1 MWIKIDDSYFTHRKI
16 VQLTGPA
23 ILMDLT
29 GIAYC
34 ARELTDGYVADG
46 AVLLVSALAK
56 VGDPAPHVEE
66 LARVV
71 RWERGDGGWWIH
83 DYLDYQP
90 SKKQVLELREI
101 RAEVGRKGGRASGEA
116 RSKLLEMR
124 SKLSS
129 KIEANTEAKSNPAS
143 RIPIPVIDSPDTSLR
158 SVRASKPSRNGKH
171 PQEPDGFEEIWDSY
185 PRHTARAKAAEAYG
199 KLAPD
204 EDTRQAIIKGIIR
217 SSKNPSWHRDGGQ
230 FIPHLSTYLNG
241 RRWEDEET
249 GVLSPTLEDYAAEE
263 LAAVRRMNL

>member
-34 ARELTDGYVADG
+34 ARELTDGFVADG

-56 VGDPAPHVEE
+56 VSDPATHVEE

-90 SKKQVLELREI
+90 SKEQVLELREI
-101 RAEVGRKGGRASGEA
+101 RAEVGRKGGRASGAA

-143 RIPIPVIDSPDTSLR
+143 RIPESRIPVSSDP
-158 SVRASKPSRNGKH
+158 
-171 PQEPDGFEEIWDSY
+171 EE
-185 PRHTARAKAAEAYG
+185 RLARAHMEAA
-199 KLAPD
+199 
-204 EDTRQAIIKGIIR
+204 DTCE
-217 SSKNPSWHRDGGQ
+217 WHDRREELKVCGQ
-230 FIPHLSTYLNG
+230 HFT
-241 RRWEDEET
+241 EDEIDRAFEIVR
-249 GVLSPTLEDYAAEE
+249 GRGDGIKPFAYLLKVCED
-263 LAAVRRMNL
+263 VRRKNKVGSNGSPPTGYTDQINQRVIAKARAEGRLK